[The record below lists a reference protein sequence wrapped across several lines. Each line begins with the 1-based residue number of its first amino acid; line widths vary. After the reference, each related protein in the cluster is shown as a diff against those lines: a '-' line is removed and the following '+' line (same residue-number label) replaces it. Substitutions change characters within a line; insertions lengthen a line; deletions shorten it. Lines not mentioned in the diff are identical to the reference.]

1 MTSEKTSMAVTRASE
16 RIANV
21 TSATSPDEV
30 TFRFGIAVG
39 FINAA
44 RELGAISDS
53 EWSRLLE
60 LAEHANDNHP
70 LVSAKSGDTHQS

>member
-1 MTSEKTSMAVTRASE
+1 MASKAVTRASR
-16 RIANV
+16 RIANI
-21 TSATSPDEV
+21 TSASSPDEV

-44 RELGAISDS
+44 RELEAVSDS
-53 EWSRLLE
+53 EWTDLLE

-70 LVSAKSGDTHQS
+70 LVTVQSGDSSQL

>member
-1 MTSEKTSMAVTRASE
+1 MTSKAAITRAFR
-16 RIANV
+16 RIANI
-21 TSATSPDEV
+21 TGAINPNEV
-30 TFRFGIAVG
+30 TFRFGIAAG

-44 RELGAISDS
+44 RELEVVSES

-70 LVSAKSGDTHQS
+70 LVSVKSGDASQR